1 MTEDTDQPYQVM
13 PEFDPDEFERLKK
26 GIKEHGIEYPI
37 IVDTDGNIVD
47 GHHRVKAWKELGRD
61 PSDIPRRVVDEPDG
75 EQYHR
80 AYRVNLNRRDV
91 DKEEI
96 VKDYLLEHQT
106 RVKEDTLREIALDI
120 GVGKSTVN
128 RAKQDLED
136 DGKLSHLG
144 QFSTEEKKQ
153 MVREYIKSNPDVSNR
168 DVASAVECDI
178 AHATVGNWR
187 NKWDIDTTEQTSG
200 LDTFTNSKDET
211 DAALDVAEKATDD
224 NVDEEIRQTASEK
237 VNEITEGKTN
247 PDEAARD
254 IQRKETRKENEQQ
267 TPPDLPDDE
276 YAVIY
281 ADPPWNYRDS
291 GNPRGGVDHH
301 YQTMSVQDL
310 CDLDVPAEDNA
321 VLYLWTTVT
330 HAQEAFEVLEA
341 WGFEYKTQA
350 VWDKQTLGVGY
361 WMRGEHE
368 LLYIGT
374 RGDVSPPK
382 QEVRRGSI
390 FREKR
395 GEHSEKPD
403 VVRSYIEQAHP
414 DADKLEMF
422 ARDGKVGWDLWGDES
437 PQSKQATLE

>member
-1 MTEDTDQPYQVM
+1 MSEDTDQPYQVM
-13 PEFDPDEFERLKK
+13 PEFDPDEFQRLKK

-178 AHATVGNWR
+178 AHATVPCNGW
-187 NKWDIDTTEQTSG
+187 Q
-200 LDTFTNSKDET
+200 L
-211 DAALDVAEKATDD
+211 A
-224 NVDEEIRQTASEK
+224 
-237 VNEITEGKTN
+237 
-247 PDEAARD
+247 
-254 IQRKETRKENEQQ
+254 QQ
-267 TPPDLPDDE
+267 
-276 YAVIY
+276 
-281 ADPPWNYRDS
+281 
-291 GNPRGGVDHH
+291 
-301 YQTMSVQDL
+301 
-310 CDLDVPAEDNA
+310 
-321 VLYLWTTVT
+321 
-330 HAQEAFEVLEA
+330 
-341 WGFEYKTQA
+341 
-350 VWDKQTLGVGY
+350 VG
-361 WMRGEHE
+361 H
-368 LLYIGT
+368 
-374 RGDVSPPK
+374 
-382 QEVRRGSI
+382 
-390 FREKR
+390 
-395 GEHSEKPD
+395 
-403 VVRSYIEQAHP
+403 
-414 DADKLEMF
+414 
-422 ARDGKVGWDLWGDES
+422 
-437 PQSKQATLE
+437 

>member
-1 MTEDTDQPYQVM
+1 MSEDTDQPYQVM
-13 PEFDPDEFERLKK
+13 PEFDPDEFQRLKK

-254 IQRKETRKENEQQ
+254 VQRKETRKENEQQ
-267 TPPDLPDDE
+267 TPPELPDDE

-281 ADPPWNYRDS
+281 ADPPWQY
-291 GNPRGGVDHH
+291 DHQEAPNREIENH
-301 YQTMSVQDL
+301 YGTMSLSDI
-310 CDLDVPAEDNA
+310 CGLDIPAANDA
-321 VLYLWTTVT
+321 VLYMWTT
-330 HAQEAFEVLEA
+330 APKLREAFDVIDS
-341 WGFEYKTQA
+341 WGFEYVTGA
-350 VWDKQTLGVGY
+350 VWDKQKIGMGY
-361 WMRGEHE
+361 WFRGQHEH
-368 LLYIGT
+368 LLVAK
-374 RGDVSPPK
+374 RGGISPPDTGAR
-382 QEVRRGSI
+382 QSSVISEERG
-390 FREKR
+390 K
-395 GEHSEKPD
+395 HSAKPNHVYD
-403 VVRSYIEQAHP
+403 LIEAAFP
-414 DADKLEMF
+414 DRDRLELF
-422 ARDGKVGWDLWGDES
+422 ARESREGWESWGDEI
-437 PQSKQATLE
+437 E

>member
-1 MTEDTDQPYQVM
+1 MSEDTDQPYQVM
-13 PEFDPDEFERLKK
+13 PEFDPDEFQRLKK

-178 AHATVGNWR
+178 AHATV
-187 NKWDIDTTEQTSG
+187 
-200 LDTFTNSKDET
+200 
-211 DAALDVAEKATDD
+211 
-224 NVDEEIRQTASEK
+224 
-237 VNEITEGKTN
+237 
-247 PDEAARD
+247 ARD
-254 IQRKETRKENEQQ
+254 VQRKETRKENEQQ
-267 TPPDLPDDE
+267 TPPELPDDE

-281 ADPPWNYRDS
+281 ADPPWQY
-291 GNPRGGVDHH
+291 DHQEAPNREIENH
-301 YQTMSVQDL
+301 YGTMSLSDI
-310 CDLDVPAEDNA
+310 CGLDIPAANDA
-321 VLYLWTTVT
+321 VLYMWTT
-330 HAQEAFEVLEA
+330 APKLREAFDVIDS
-341 WGFEYKTQA
+341 WGFEYVT
-350 VWDKQTLGVGY
+350 
-361 WMRGEHE
+361 
-368 LLYIGT
+368 
-374 RGDVSPPK
+374 
-382 QEVRRGSI
+382 
-390 FREKR
+390 
-395 GEHSEKPD
+395 
-403 VVRSYIEQAHP
+403 
-414 DADKLEMF
+414 
-422 ARDGKVGWDLWGDES
+422 
-437 PQSKQATLE
+437 